1 MSENVEDNIIHMSK
15 SQLRR
20 KAVMDGKPFDAY
32 TDEISDEDFAV
43 FIKAL
48 FGPYNGPAWCPE

>member
-1 MSENVEDNIIHMSK
+1 MSK

>member
-1 MSENVEDNIIHMSK
+1 MSENVEDNII
-15 SQLRR
+15 QLH
-20 KAVMDGKPFDAY
+20 KEP
-32 TDEISDEDFAV
+32 ISDEDFAV